1 MNTEDLNKELC
12 KRVEDVLHTMSL
24 EQYES
29 IRDLYN
35 IDILYPELQIIYNEI
50 LQCITFGFYIAAI
63 TLTNHLLEQFLK
75 KLLTYHD
82 SKREVKNTGEDF
94 EIVNEIKRSA
104 EKFRENTLGKNIEL
118 AFNAGLITSQEKNI
132 LNEMKDDF
140 RNAYSHADTG
150 KLYKDE
156 SAVIEEIKD
165 PNIVLEGKK
174 GPMSEELL
182 MNLPIFEF
190 LFIRRHAEANCI
202 PYIRALI
209 NIILKSMSRLKEK
222 EDSEE

>member
-1 MNTEDLNKELC
+1 MAKELGE
-12 KRVEDVLHTMSL
+12 RVQDVLKSISL
-24 EQYES
+24 DSYES
-29 IRDLYN
+29 IRDLYD
-35 IDILYPELQIIYNEI
+35 IDIQYPELQIIYNEI
-50 LQCITFGFYIAAI
+50 LQCITFGFCIAAI

-156 SAVIEEIKD
+156 SAVIEEIRD
-165 PNIVLEGKK
+165 PNIVVEGRS
-174 GPMSEELL
+174 GPKSEELW
-182 MNLPIFEF
+182 MNLPFFEF
-190 LFIRRHAEANCI
+190 LFIRKHAEQNCI
-202 PYIRALI
+202 PYIRKLI
-209 NIILKSMSRLKEK
+209 TIILSSTQRLKQNEEPEK
-222 EDSEE
+222 